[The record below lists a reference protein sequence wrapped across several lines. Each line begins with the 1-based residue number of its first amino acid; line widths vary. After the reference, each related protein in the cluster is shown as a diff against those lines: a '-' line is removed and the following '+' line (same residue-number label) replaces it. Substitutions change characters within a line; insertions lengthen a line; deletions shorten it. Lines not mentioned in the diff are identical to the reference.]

1 MVLPGEVIP
10 GYRLVGIGSRIEQ
23 HPDSLGSI
31 QFCGVVKR
39 RLAIDVFFFGV
50 NVRAGRDVLF
60 R

>member
-1 MVLPGEVIP
+1 MVLPGEVIL
-10 GYRLVGIGSRIEQ
+10 GHRLVGIGPRIEQ
-23 HPDSLGSI
+23 HLDSLGTI
-31 QFCGVVKR
+31 VFCGIIQR